1 MEGLFPQ
8 FRKQKNPFER
18 NSSSGG
24 CVEELIAWKEVVDC
38 FSRCLFWTRIW
49 VSAIKGRIGYVENA
63 AGNTGVKLSYH
74 ESLLA
79 AGCHV
84 SALHSRAIS
93 HTSVVIQVPISCV
106 NFEEFDPRSRSKQI
120 NVW

>member
-1 MEGLFPQ
+1 M
-8 FRKQKNPFER
+8 
-18 NSSSGG
+18 
-24 CVEELIAWKEVVDC
+24 EELIAWKEVVDC

-63 AGNTGVKLSYH
+63 AGNTGVELSYH

-93 HTSVVIQVPISCV
+93 HTSVVFRCQFRALISKNSIHV
-106 NFEEFDPRSRSKQI
+106 RDRNK
-120 NVW
+120 